1 MAKDETE
8 TRQRAPKRRWLVPL
22 IFLPFPAVLW
32 VPFFN
37 STAPAL
43 AGIPF
48 FYWYQ
53 LLWIVLGAALTIFV
67 YLATE

>member
-1 MAKDETE
+1 MADENNDA
-8 TRQRAPKRRWLVPL
+8 RPHKRRWLVPL
-22 IFLPFPAVLW
+22 IFLPFPAMLW

-37 STAPAL
+37 SAEPAL

-53 LLWIVLGAALTIFV
+53 LLWIALGAVLTIAV
-67 YLATE
+67 YFATE

>member
-1 MAKDETE
+1 
-8 TRQRAPKRRWLVPL
+8 VPL
-22 IFLPFPAVLW
+22 IFLPFPAMLW

-37 STAPAL
+37 SAEPAL

-53 LLWIVLGAALTIFV
+53 LLWIALGATLTIFV

>member
-1 MAKDETE
+1 MAKDTE
-8 TRQRAPKRRWLVPL
+8 SRQPTRKRRWLLPL
-22 IFLPFPAVLW
+22 VFLPFPAVLW

-37 STAPAL
+37 SAEPAL

-53 LLWIVLGAALTIFV
+53 LLWIAIGAGLTFFV